1 MKNSF
6 FSGLSV
12 PLCIAVFMFCLF
24 PARAQDMEAA
34 DFFEENE
41 NSLSLSFGGKIQTV
55 HGVQLVSPFD
65 YAASRTFAELTT
77 KASFGNSS
85 AFVSLGAEYN
95 YRNKSRTGFRLNEA
109 YYRYAGNFLDFTV
122 GRQVIAWGQA
132 DGFRLTDVFS
142 VRDLRDPVASDT
154 DSSRLAT
161 DALRLRFLHDIF
173 TFEITAVPL
182 FTPDKLPPFFFESE
196 ADTEF
201 FSIDLPKTFS
211 HGSISGKIKYI
222 EKKSAQSPR
231 KFTDTEAGARLSFT
245 LPALD
250 FSLSG
255 FYGWDKTPYYER
267 TGIIKS
273 PPPNINAD
281 VTLHEK
287 YARIAMAGFDAAIPA
302 GDFLIRLEGAWIGGR
317 RFEPA
322 IPASFPPATPPNIDF
337 NQPVEKNQLLLLAGI
352 DWNYRG
358 WFASLQ
364 YFEDLIVDRKDDTKR
379 ETHEGFVSFNISK
392 TLLRDTLK
400 LSAAGS
406 VGANYGDMFAKLSA
420 DYALTDNL
428 HTAIGA
434 DVYTKGVDG
443 KGRFA
448 EMNALNALWI
458 KGTFSW

>member
-109 YYRYAGNFLDFTV
+109 YYRYAGNFFDFTV

-182 FTPDKLPPFFFESE
+182 FTPDRLPPFSFESG

-201 FSIDLPKTFS
+201 FSIDLPRSKPSDYGEIGLEYTL
-211 HGSISGKIKYI
+211 KNA
-222 EKKSAQSPR
+222 ERPR

-317 RFEPA
+317 RFEPKEIMKA
-322 IPASFPPATPPNIDF
+322 LSF

-358 WFASLQ
+358 WFASVQ

-392 TLLRDTLK
+392 TLLRNTLK

>member
-12 PLCIAVFMFCLF
+12 PLCIAVFMFCLI
-24 PARAQDMEAA
+24 PARAQDTEAA

-154 DSSRLAT
+154 DSSRLAV

-182 FTPDKLPPFFFESE
+182 FTPDKLPPFSFESG
-196 ADTEF
+196 AGTEF

-211 HGSISGKIKYI
+211 QNGISGKIKYV

-250 FSLSG
+250 FALSG
-255 FYGWDKTPYYER
+255 FYGWDKTPYYEK
-267 TGIIKS
+267 TGTTNT
-273 PPPNINAD
+273 PPPNINPNI
-281 VTLHEK
+281 TLHEK

-317 RFEPA
+317 RFEHKKPIENF
-322 IPASFPPATPPNIDF
+322 IPPKTLVF

-358 WFASLQ
+358 WFASVQ
-364 YFEDLIVDRKDDTKR
+364 YFEDLIVDRKDDTTR

-400 LSAAGS
+400 LSAAGA
-406 VGANYGDMFAKLSA
+406 VGANYGDMSAKFSA

>member
-6 FSGLSV
+6 FPGLSV

-24 PARAQDMEAA
+24 PARAQDTEAA

-77 KASFGNSS
+77 KAAFGNSS

-109 YYRYAGNFLDFTV
+109 YYRYAGNFFDFTV

-201 FSIDLPKTFS
+201 FSIDLPRTFEI
-211 HGSISGKIKYI
+211 GGVAVPLKYTLKNA
-222 EKKSAQSPR
+222 ERPR

-267 TGIIKS
+267 TTGGLTN
-273 PPPNINAD
+273 PLN

-322 IPASFPPATPPNIDF
+322 LPASISPGMPPKIFF

-406 VGANYGDMFAKLSA
+406 VGANYGDMFAKFSA

-434 DVYTKGVDG
+434 DVHTKGVDG

>member
-6 FSGLSV
+6 FFGLSV
-12 PLCIAVFMFCLF
+12 PLCIAVFMLCLI
-24 PARAQDMEAA
+24 PARAQDTEAA

-109 YYRYAGNFLDFTV
+109 YYRYAGNFFDFTV

-154 DSSRLAT
+154 DSSRLAV

-182 FTPDKLPPFFFESE
+182 FTPDKLPPFFFESG

-201 FSIDLPKTFS
+201 FSIDLPRTFEI
-211 HGSISGKIKYI
+211 GGAAVPLKYTLKNA
-222 EKKSAQSPR
+222 ERPR

-267 TGIIKS
+267 TTGGLTN
-273 PPPNINAD
+273 PLN

-317 RFEPA
+317 RFDPKEIMEA
-322 IPASFPPATPPNIDF
+322 LSF

-406 VGANYGDMFAKLSA
+406 VGANYGDMFAKFSA

-428 HTAIGA
+428 HTAIGT

-448 EMNALNALWI
+448 EMKALNALWI

>member
-12 PLCIAVFMFCLF
+12 PLCIAAFVLCLF
-24 PARAQDMEAA
+24 PAGAQDTGSE
-34 DFFEENE
+34 DFFENE
-41 NSLSLSFGGKIQTV
+41 TVLALDFGGKVQTV

-65 YAASRTFAELTT
+65 YAASRTLAEIRGE
-77 KASFGNSS
+77 AAFGNSS
-85 AFVSLGAEYN
+85 AFVSFCAEYN
-95 YRNKSRTGFRLNEA
+95 YRSKSRTGFRLNEA
-109 YYRYAGNFLDFTV
+109 YYRYTGDFLDFTA
-122 GRQVIAWGQA
+122 GRQIIAWGQS

-142 VRDLRDPVASDT
+142 ARDLRDPVGSDT
-154 DSSRLAT
+154 DSSQRAV
-161 DALRLRFLHDIF
+161 DALRLRFLHDVF
-173 TFEITAVPL
+173 TFEVTAVPF
-182 FTPDKLPPFFFESE
+182 FTPDKLPPFFFESA

-201 FSIDLPKTFS
+201 FSIDLPRTFEIGGMS
-211 HGSISGKIKYI
+211 VPIKYSLQHA
-222 EKKSAQSPR
+222 ERPR
-231 KFTDTEAGARLSFT
+231 KFTDTEAGARLSFFFP
-245 LPALD
+245 LMD

-267 TGIIKS
+267 TTGGITN
-273 PPPNINAD
+273 PIN

-317 RFEPA
+317 RFN
-322 IPASFPPATPPNIDF
+322 PPLDKIF
-337 NQPVEKNQLLLLAGI
+337 NQPAEKNQLLLLAGF

-364 YFEDLIVDRKDDTKR
+364 YFEDLIVDRKDDTQR
-379 ETHEGFVSFNISK
+379 EMHEGFVSFNVSK

-406 VGANYGDMFAKLSA
+406 VGANYGDMFAKFSA

-428 HTAIGA
+428 HTVIGA

-448 EMNALNALWI
+448 AMKALNALWI

>member
-6 FSGLSV
+6 FSGFSV
-12 PLCIAVFMFCLF
+12 PLCIAVFMFCLI
-24 PARAQDMEAA
+24 PARAQDTEAA
-34 DFFEENE
+34 DFFEEDE
-41 NSLSLSFGGKIQTV
+41 NALSLSFGGKIQTV

-109 YYRYAGNFLDFTV
+109 YYRYAGNFFDFTV

-182 FTPDKLPPFFFESE
+182 FTPDKLPPFFFESGAE
-196 ADTEF
+196 TEF
-201 FSIDLPKTFS
+201 FSIDLPRSKPSDYGEIGLEYTL
-211 HGSISGKIKYI
+211 KNA
-222 EKKSAQSPR
+222 ERPR

-281 VTLHEK
+281 ITLHEK

-317 RFEPA
+317 RFEPKEIMKA
-322 IPASFPPATPPNIDF
+322 LSF

>member
-12 PLCIAVFMFCLF
+12 PLCIAVFMFCLI
-24 PARAQDMEAA
+24 PARAQDTEAA

-109 YYRYAGNFLDFTV
+109 YYRYAGNFFDFTV

-154 DSSRLAT
+154 DSSRLAV

-182 FTPDKLPPFFFESE
+182 FTPDKLPPFSFESG

-211 HGSISGKIKYI
+211 HGGISGKIKYI

-255 FYGWDKTPYYER
+255 FYGWDKTPYYEK
-267 TGIIKS
+267 TGTTNT
-273 PPPNINAD
+273 PPPNINPNI
-281 VTLHEK
+281 TLHEK

-317 RFEPA
+317 RFEHKKPIENF
-322 IPASFPPATPPNIDF
+322 IPPKTLVF

-358 WFASLQ
+358 WFASVQ

-406 VGANYGDMFAKLSA
+406 VGANYGDMFAKFSA

>member
-6 FSGLSV
+6 FPGLSI
-12 PLCIAVFMFCLF
+12 PLWAAVFALCLF
-24 PARAQDMEAA
+24 PARAQDTGND
-34 DFFEENE
+34 DFLETEHA
-41 NSLSLSFGGKIQTV
+41 LSLNFGGKIQTV

-65 YAASRTFAELTT
+65 YAASRTFAEIH
-77 KASFGNSS
+77 AEAAFGNSS
-85 AFVSLGAEYN
+85 AFVSFGAEYN
-95 YRNKSRTGFRLNEA
+95 YRSKTRTGFRLNEA
-109 YYRYAGNFLDFTV
+109 YYRYAGNFFDFTA
-122 GRQVIAWGQA
+122 GRQIIAWGQA

-142 VRDLRDPVASDT
+142 ARDVRDPVASDT
-154 DSSRLAT
+154 DSSQLAV
-161 DALRLRFLHDIF
+161 DALRMRFLHDVF
-173 TFEITAVPL
+173 TFEVTAVPF
-182 FTPDKLPPFFFESE
+182 FTPNKLPPFFFES
-196 ADTEF
+196 AANREF
-201 FSIDLPKTFS
+201 FSIDLPRSVEKNGKTIPLYYS
-211 HGSISGKIKYI
+211 L
-222 EKKSAQSPR
+222 ESANRPR
-231 KFTDTEAGARLSFT
+231 NFTDTEAGARLSFT

-267 TGIIKS
+267 SGILALAPLK
-273 PPPNINAD
+273 AD

-302 GDFLIRLEGAWIGGR
+302 GDFLIRLESAWIGDR

-322 IPASFPPATPPNIDF
+322 IPASFPSVAPSNIDF
-337 NQPVEKNQLLLLAGI
+337 NQPVEKNQLLLLAGL

-379 ETHEGFVSFNISK
+379 EIHEGSVSFNVSK

-406 VGANYGDMFAKLSA
+406 VGANYGDMFAKFSA

-434 DVYTKGVDG
+434 DVYTEGVDG

-448 EMNALNALWI
+448 EMKALNALWI

>member
-1 MKNSF
+1 MKNPFLRLSAVF
-6 FSGLSV
+6 FLTAAA
-12 PLCIAVFMFCLF
+12 LCIQPVF
-24 PARAQDMEAA
+24 ADEADTG
-34 DFFEENE
+34 DFFEDEDA
-41 NSLSLSFGGKIQTV
+41 LSLNFGGKVQTV

-65 YAASRTFAELTT
+65 YAASRTLAEIRGE
-77 KASFGNSS
+77 AAFGNSS
-85 AFVSLGAEYN
+85 AFVSFCAEYN
-95 YRNKSRTGFRLNEA
+95 YRSKSRTGFRLNEA
-109 YYRYAGNFLDFTV
+109 YYRYAGDFLDFTA
-122 GRQVIAWGQA
+122 GRQIIAWGQS

-142 VRDLRDPVASDT
+142 ARDLRDPVGSDT
-154 DSSRLAT
+154 DSSQRAV
-161 DALRLRFLHDIF
+161 DALRLRFLHDVF
-173 TFEITAVPL
+173 TFEVTAVPF
-182 FTPDKLPPFFFESE
+182 FTPDKLPPFFFESA

-201 FSIDLPKTFS
+201 FSIDLPRTFEIGGMS
-211 HGSISGKIKYI
+211 VPIKYSLQHA
-222 EKKSAQSPR
+222 ERPR
-231 KFTDTEAGARLSFT
+231 KFTDTEAGARLSFFFP
-245 LPALD
+245 LMD

-267 TGIIKS
+267 TTGGITN
-273 PPPNINAD
+273 PIN

-317 RFEPA
+317 RFEPKEPLKA
-322 IPASFPPATPPNIDF
+322 FSFPPPPNLPF
-337 NQPVEKNQLLLLAGI
+337 NQPAEKNQLLLLAGF

-364 YFEDLIVDRKDDTKR
+364 YFEDLIVDRKDDTQR
-379 ETHEGFVSFNISK
+379 EMHEGFVSFNISK

-406 VGANYGDMFAKLSA
+406 VGANFGDMFAKFSA

-428 HTAIGA
+428 HTVIGA

-448 EMNALNALWI
+448 AMKALNALWI

>member
-6 FSGLSV
+6 FFGLSV
-12 PLCIAVFMFCLF
+12 PLCIAVFMFCLI
-24 PARAQDMEAA
+24 PARAQDTEAA

-109 YYRYAGNFLDFTV
+109 YYRYAGNFFDFTV

-182 FTPDKLPPFFFESE
+182 FTPDKLPPFFFESGAE
-196 ADTEF
+196 TEF
-201 FSIDLPKTFS
+201 FSIDLPRTFEI
-211 HGSISGKIKYI
+211 GGVAVPLKYTLKNA
-222 EKKSAQSPR
+222 ERPR

-317 RFEPA
+317 RFEHKKPIENF
-322 IPASFPPATPPNIDF
+322 IPPKTLVF

-358 WFASLQ
+358 WFASVQ

-406 VGANYGDMFAKLSA
+406 VGANYGDMFAKFSA

>member
-6 FSGLSV
+6 FPGLSV
-12 PLCIAVFMFCLF
+12 PLWAVVFALCLF
-24 PARAQDMEAA
+24 PARAQDTGSD
-34 DFFEENE
+34 DFLETENA
-41 NSLSLSFGGKIQTV
+41 LSLNFGGKIQTV

-65 YAASRTFAELTT
+65 YAASRTFAEIH
-77 KASFGNSS
+77 AEAAFGNSS
-85 AFVSLGAEYN
+85 AFVSFGAEYN
-95 YRNKSRTGFRLNEA
+95 YRSKARTGFRLNEA
-109 YYRYAGNFLDFTV
+109 YYRYAGNFLDFTA
-122 GRQVIAWGQA
+122 GRQIIAWGQA

-142 VRDLRDPVASDT
+142 ARDVRDPVASDT
-154 DSSRLAT
+154 DSSQLAV
-161 DALRLRFLHDIF
+161 DALRMRFLHDIF
-173 TFEITAVPL
+173 TFEVTAVPF
-182 FTPDKLPPFFFESE
+182 FTPNKLPPFFFES
-196 ADTEF
+196 AANSEF
-201 FSIDLPKTFS
+201 FSIDLLRSKPS
-211 HGSISGKIKYI
+211 DYGEVALKYTLKNA
-222 EKKSAQSPR
+222 ESPR
-231 KFTDTEAGARLSFT
+231 NFTDTEAGARLSFT

-267 TGIIKS
+267 MGIIKT

-302 GDFLIRLEGAWIGGR
+302 GDFLIRLESAWIGGR
-317 RFEPA
+317 RFEPKEA
-322 IPASFPPATPPNIDF
+322 MKALSSPPQPNLPF
-337 NQPVEKNQLLLLAGI
+337 NQPVEKNQVLLLAGL

-379 ETHEGFVSFNISK
+379 EIHEGSVSFNVSK

-406 VGANYGDMFAKLSA
+406 VGANYGDMFAKFSA

-434 DVYTKGVDG
+434 DVYTEGVDG

-448 EMNALNALWI
+448 EMKALNALWI

>member
-6 FSGLSV
+6 FFGLSV

-109 YYRYAGNFLDFTV
+109 YYRYAGNFFDFTV

-182 FTPDKLPPFFFESE
+182 FTPDKLPPFSFESG

-201 FSIDLPKTFS
+201 FSIDLPRSKPSDYGEIGLEYTL
-211 HGSISGKIKYI
+211 KNA
-222 EKKSAQSPR
+222 ERPR

-281 VTLHEK
+281 ITLHEK

-317 RFEPA
+317 RFEPKEIMKA
-322 IPASFPPATPPNIDF
+322 LSF
-337 NQPVEKNQLLLLAGI
+337 NQPVEKNQLLLLAGL

>member
-6 FSGLSV
+6 FSGLLVS
-12 PLCIAVFMFCLF
+12 LCIAVFMFCLI
-24 PARAQDMEAA
+24 PARAQDTEAA

-41 NSLSLSFGGKIQTV
+41 TALSLSFGGKIQTV

-109 YYRYAGNFLDFTV
+109 YYRYAGNFFDFTV

-154 DSSRLAT
+154 DSSRLAV

-182 FTPDKLPPFFFESE
+182 FTPDKLPPFSFESG

-201 FSIDLPKTFS
+201 FSIDLPRSKPSDYGEIGLEYTL
-211 HGSISGKIKYI
+211 KNA
-222 EKKSAQSPR
+222 ERPR

-322 IPASFPPATPPNIDF
+322 LPASISPGMPPKIFF